1 MRRNFDNESI
11 ANFLLR
17 FLRAFAGR
25 TRGLTLFSLGFFAK
39 GSSRSLYIGNGFRFI
54 NSKGIKFGTNVG
66 LGIMTRL
73 ECHSKQNKSNI
84 LEPVITFGN
93 KTSFGDYLHIG
104 AMNGVNIGSNV
115 LGGSNIL
122 IIDHNHGHP
131 SVDMKTKSNTAPRD
145 RLLHSKG
152 KIIIEDNVWIG
163 DNCIILPGSHIGFGA
178 IISANSVVDGYVSS
192 HTIHLRGK

>member
-1 MRRNFDNESI
+1 MRWI
-11 ANFLLR
+11 
-17 FLRAFAGR
+17 
-25 TRGLTLFSLGFFAK
+25 
-39 GSSRSLYIGNGFRFI
+39 
-54 NSKGIKFGTNVG
+54 
-66 LGIMTRL
+66 